1 MHMQHFQQSAGWGMG
16 SHMFNICPR
25 ITVPR
30 VAAALRAF
38 RAAPDPQKAEWARTV
53 LFWLFWL
60 SAVTFSMGQAFRE
73 AGPILCLAA
82 LFAYHYWGYRQST
95 LRRFPLKWLFV
106 VFYGLIC
113 VKTALSLDPRQSL
126 VYVLPNVWKGFA
138 LPFVAMECARDMRDM
153 RRLVCAFALAA
164 IFQGLD
170 GVYQHITGHDLI
182 KGTAI
187 MYGRLTGSMSTYRV
201 GDYMALILVP
211 AFGLWAMLPRAR
223 SAWCR
228 AAAVV
233 LLLSPGIYLWIFAQ
247 ARSGYLG
254 VAAALFLLWCL
265 FTRPKPV
272 YLLVPVGI
280 GILAMLFGPKR
291 ITLETAMRDGRIELW
306 DIAWQVI
313 QARPLTGWGMGM
325 FGPAF
330 KALGLQPVINSS
342 SIQHPHSVYI
352 QFLVDTGVA
361 GFVIAM
367 VFLFG
372 MLAWGLRR
380 IHRNVPR
387 PGAPY
392 DMWTMAAFFLAGWL
406 CYLVEALF
414 AHDFLRTWW
423 MAVSMGHLGVM
434 IGAVVNAA
442 TNAGNNAASPLAS
455 PVGAP
460 SRETRNRS

>member
-1 MHMQHFQQSAGWGMG
+1 MG
-16 SHMFNICPR
+16 SHISDTPPH
-25 ITVPR
+25 TAPSR
-30 VAAALRAF
+30 VTTALRTF
-38 RAAPDPQKAEWARTV
+38 RAAPDPQKAEWARTA

-60 SAVTFSMGQAFRE
+60 SVVTFSLGQAFRE
-73 AGPILCLAA
+73 VGPILCLIA
-82 LFAYHYWGYRQST
+82 LFPYHYWGYRQST
-95 LRRFPLKWLFV
+95 LRRLPLKWLFV
-106 VFYGLIC
+106 AFYGLIC

-153 RRLVCAFALAA
+153 RRLVRAFALAA

-170 GVYQHITGHDLI
+170 GIYQHITGHDLI
-182 KGTAI
+182 KGTPI
-187 MYGRLTGSMSTYRV
+187 MCGRLTGSMTTYRV

-211 AFGLWAMLPRAR
+211 AFALWTMLPQIR
-223 SAWCR
+223 SAWRR
-228 AAAVV
+228 AAAVA
-233 LLLSPGIYLWIFAQ
+233 LILAPGIHLWIFAQ

-254 VAAALFLLWCL
+254 VAAALFLLWYL
-265 FTRPKPV
+265 FTRPKPA
-272 YLLVPVGI
+272 YLLVPTGI
-280 GILAMLFGPKR
+280 GLLAALFGPQR
-291 ITLETAMRDGRIELW
+291 ITLETAMRDGRLELW
-306 DIAWQVI
+306 DFAWQVI

-330 KALGLQPVINSS
+330 KALELQPVINPP

-352 QFLVDTGVA
+352 QFLVDTGVV

-380 IHRNVPR
+380 IHRNIPR
-387 PGAPY
+387 SGAPY

-414 AHDFLRTWW
+414 AHDFLRSWW

-434 IGAVVNAA
+434 IGAIINAD
-442 TNAGNNAASPLAS
+442 TPPAS

-460 SRETRNRS
+460 SRKTRNIP

>member
-1 MHMQHFQQSAGWGMG
+1 MTDIRH
-16 SHMFNICPR
+16 R
-25 ITVPR
+25 ITT
-30 VAAALRAF
+30 AAATF
-38 RAAPDPQKAEWARTV
+38 RSASAPQKAEWARTA

-60 SAVTFSMGQAFRE
+60 SIVTFPLGQAFRE
-73 AGPILCLAA
+73 TGPILSLAA
-82 LFAYHYWGYRQST
+82 LLAYHYWGYRQST

-153 RRLVCAFALAA
+153 RRLVWAFA
-164 IFQGLD
+164 IVCVYEGLD
-170 GVYQHITGHDLI
+170 GIYQQLTGQDLI
-182 KGTAI
+182 NGTAVI
-187 MYGRLTGSMSTYRV
+187 FGRLTGSMSTYRV
-201 GDYMALILVP
+201 GDYMALVLIP
-211 AFGLWAMLPRAR
+211 ALGLWAMQPQTR
-223 SAWCR
+223 SAWRR
-228 AAAVV
+228 AAVTALILAPGVH
-233 LLLSPGIYLWIFAQ
+233 LLIFAQ

-254 VAAALFLLWCL
+254 VAAALFLLWYL

-272 YLLVPVGI
+272 YLLVPAGI
-280 GILAMLFGPKR
+280 GILAMLFGPQR

-306 DIAWQVI
+306 RMAWEVI

-330 KALGLQPVINSS
+330 KALELQPVINSPH
-342 SIQHPHSVYI
+342 IQHPHSVYI
-352 QFLVDTGVA
+352 QFLVDTGAV
-361 GFVIAM
+361 GFAIAM
-367 VFLFG
+367 TFLLG

-380 IHRNVPR
+380 VHRNVPR
-387 PGAPY
+387 SGAPY

-434 IGAVVNAA
+434 IGTVINAE
-442 TNAGNNAASPLAS
+442 TNTDTSLAS
-455 PVGAP
+455 PVET
-460 SRETRNRS
+460 SIHETRNNS

>member
-1 MHMQHFQQSAGWGMG
+1 MTDIRPHIA
-16 SHMFNICPR
+16 IPR
-25 ITVPR
+25 MT
-30 VAAALRAF
+30 AALRAF
-38 RAAPDPQKAEWARTV
+38 RAAQDPQKAEWARTA

-60 SAVTFSMGQAFRE
+60 SVVTFSLGQAFRE
-73 AGPILCLAA
+73 IGPILCLAA

-126 VYVLPNVWKGFA
+126 VYVLPNAWKGFA

-153 RRLVCAFALAA
+153 RRLVQAFALAA
-164 IFQGLD
+164 ILQGLD
-170 GVYQHITGHDLI
+170 GIYQHITGHDLI

-211 AFGLWAMLPRAR
+211 AFALWTMLPRTWA
-223 SAWCR
+223 AWR
-228 AAAVV
+228 RVAVTA
-233 LLLSPGIYLWIFAQ
+233 LILAPGIHLWIFAQ

-254 VAAALFLLWCL
+254 VAAALFLLWYL
-265 FTRPKPV
+265 FTRPKPAC
-272 YLLVPVGI
+272 LLVPMAI
-280 GILAMLFGPKR
+280 GIVAMLFGPQR

-306 DIAWQVI
+306 DMAVQVI

-330 KALGLQPVINSS
+330 KTLGLQPVINPA

-352 QFLVDTGVA
+352 QFLVDTGMV

-367 VFLFG
+367 AFLFG
-372 MLAWGLRR
+372 MSAWGLRR

-387 PGAPY
+387 SGAPY

-434 IGAVVNAA
+434 IGAVVNAHA
-442 TNAGNNAASPLAS
+442 SAHANADPSLAS
-455 PVGAP
+455 PVGTP
-460 SRETRNRS
+460 PRETRNLS